1 MRRGGSIMSQ
11 RRQSGLETLP
21 LNAIYFLQVL
31 FGFTQDVTV
40 PVFGQIQREPRL
52 FKELL
57 MNALLLPSCIMFHVK
72 AGITHNPSFL
82 ASPTQTRTYT
92 HVYPAKHGPALS
104 RCLFML
110 SQSTW
115 VAAWPVNHN
124 ICRLVFTTVLTLRPP
139 QSLPVELTDFSCS
152 KDTSAPER
160 TNQSYFTSSTR

>member
-1 MRRGGSIMSQ
+1 MSQ

-21 LNAIYFLQVL
+21 LNAIYLLQLL

-40 PVFGQIQREPRL
+40 PVFGQTRREPRL

-72 AGITHNPSFL
+72 AGITHNPSFQ

-104 RCLFML
+104 
-110 SQSTW
+110 
-115 VAAWPVNHN
+115 
-124 ICRLVFTTVLTLRPP
+124 
-139 QSLPVELTDFSCS
+139 
-152 KDTSAPER
+152 
-160 TNQSYFTSSTR
+160 